1 MSENRDYTTVTI
13 SNDLA
18 CKIDLALKKGG
29 YLNRG
34 DFVREAIRSL
44 LTEQQKTEA

>member
-1 MSENRDYTTVTI
+1 MSEDRDYTTVTI
-13 SNDLA
+13 SNNLA
-18 CKIDLALKKGG
+18 RLIDIALKKGG

-44 LTEQQKTEA
+44 LEKQQKAEA